1 MIKAFIFDLDGTL
14 VQTEKLKAISY
25 TRAALDIAPNKLTE
39 VQVLETF
46 RKVVGLSR
54 QEVADQLIKLL
65 DIKQEAEKLRAQYAQ
80 EETWQVLLYLR
91 LQHYREIIHDSTIL
105 NEYACPYNIGLLKW
119 ASERGYKIGLGTMS
133 HREQTKYVLEDLQI
147 HKYFN
152 FIATRD
158 DVSHG
163 KPNPE
168 IYHLIAM
175 KMQIVPE
182 NCLVIED
189 SPAGITAALDAGMHC
204 IAVTNELTMDQV
216 HTSGLLNSNQ
226 IVDHLPSLIDTVK
239 SFIS

>member
-25 TRAALDIAPNKLTE
+25 ARAAIDIAPNKATKAK
-39 VQVLETF
+39 VLETF

-54 QEVADQLIKLL
+54 QEVAEELVKLL
-65 DIKQEAEKLRAQYAQ
+65 DIKVEAEKLRVQYNQ
-80 EETWQVLLYLR
+80 EEAWQVLLHLR
-91 LQHYREIIHDSTIL
+91 LQHYQGIIHDSTIL

-119 ASERGYKIGLGTMS
+119 AFDRDYTIGLGTMS
-133 HREQTKYVLEDLQI
+133 HREQTQYVLEALQI
-147 HKYFN
+147 QKYFN

-158 DVSHG
+158 DISHG

-168 IYHLIAM
+168 IYHLIALKM
-175 KMQIVPE
+175 KILPE

-189 SPAGITAALDAGMHC
+189 SPAGITAALNARMHC

-216 HTSGLLNSNQ
+216 HSNNLLNSNQ

-239 SFIS
+239 AFIS